1 MKILA
6 AIAVLLLAGM
16 TPAFAQGW
24 HDRQGNPIAETSA
37 TKSVEGFAGM
47 LVVTPDAD
55 WQEKWNTPAEDIPHF
70 TEASEVRLGGK
81 LQVLIFFSNPL
92 LDADRLADVTCDL
105 EVIRPDGSKGVDQ
118 QDIECYQGPIP
129 NDPANLYMAK
139 PSLQFIAEAGDLPGE
154 WTMRVTLRDNHR
166 GVGMILEKKVAL
178 VVGGN
183 APKPPAGDPSGARET
198 S

>member
-1 MKILA
+1 MNISA
-6 AIAVLLLAGM
+6 ACIAALLLGA

-24 HDRQGNPIAETSA
+24 HDRHGSPIPETSS

-47 LVVTPDAD
+47 LMVTPDAD
-55 WQEKWNTPAEDIPHF
+55 WQEKWNTPAEAVPHF

-81 LQVLIFFSNPL
+81 LQILIFFSNPL

-105 EVIRPDGSKGVDQ
+105 EVIRPDGSKGVDE

-129 NDPANLYMAK
+129 NEPAHLYMAK
-139 PSLQFIAEAGDLPGE
+139 PSLQFIAEAGDLPGQ

-166 GVGMILEKKVAL
+166 GVGMILTKKVIL
-178 VVGGN
+178 VADGI
-183 APKPPAGDPSGARET
+183 APEATG
-198 S
+198 